1 MSGVPK
7 NPKSCH
13 KDKEKR
19 LLEKIEK
26 SMKGEDNPINQP
38 DLLGRRKKS

>member
-1 MSGVPK
+1 MPDLDFFVDDSL
-7 NPKSCH
+7 
-13 KDKEKR
+13 DYI
-19 LLEKIEK
+19 EKIEK